1 MMFGVKILPIIKAQ
15 DGKTYFVDERLKQLR
30 NVQNPHDFIDFKE
43 GEFQVFMTIATIKKL
58 IITDE
63 KAIKKTL
70 ENLKKVGV

>member
-1 MMFGVKILPIIKAQ
+1 MFGVKILPIIKGEN
-15 DGKTYFVDERLKQLR
+15 GKTYFVDERLKQLR

-70 ENLKKVGV
+70 EALKKVGV